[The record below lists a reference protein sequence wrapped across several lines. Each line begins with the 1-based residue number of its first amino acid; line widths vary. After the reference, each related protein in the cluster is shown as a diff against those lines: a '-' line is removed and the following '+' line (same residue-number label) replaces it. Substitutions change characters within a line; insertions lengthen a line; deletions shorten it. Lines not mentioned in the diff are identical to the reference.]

1 MQMAATSGVVKNLWF
16 RKGPLSEE
24 EVYLGLVQQ

>member
-1 MQMAATSGVVKNLWF
+1 MQMAATSGVVENLWF

-24 EVYLGLVQQ
+24 EFHLRFVQQ